1 MKKNL
6 VSILGC
12 MVMLLFASA
21 AYSADGFYV
30 GGNFGLAMAS
40 DSNVSD
46 PSGEITVEFD
56 PGIAIGTYIGYTF
69 GKMRIEGEI
78 AGQKNDIDQIG
89 AKISGVSISSDMN
102 GEETNV
108 AFLANGYYD
117 FTNSS
122 PFTPFVSAGIGF
134 ANVNIEVEDLD
145 VSDDDTVF
153 AYQVGVGIAYTI
165 NERVSIDAKYRY
177 LGTTDVEIAGA
188 DCEFGSHN
196 ILAGVRISF

>member
-6 VSILGC
+6 ILIMGC
-12 MVMLLFASA
+12 LVMLLFSSA
-21 AYSADGFYV
+21 AYSADGLYV
-30 GGNFGLAMAS
+30 GGNIGYAMAS

-78 AGQKNDIDQIG
+78 AAQKNDIDKIG
-89 AKISGVSISSDMN
+89 ATISGVSINLDMN
-102 GEETNV
+102 GEETV
-108 AFLANGYYD
+108 VSFLANGYYD
-117 FTNSS
+117 FKNSS

-134 ANVNIEVEDLD
+134 ANVNVDVEDID

-153 AYQVGVGIAYTI
+153 AYQVGVGIAYAI
-165 NERVSIDAKYRY
+165 SEKVSIDAKYRY
-177 LGTTDVEIAGA
+177 LGATDAEIAGA